1 MVGCRSMKGRLIN
14 GAALFSAL
22 VFVWA
27 CWAWVRSYQPRH
39 LAFEASEGRLFVI
52 FWEGGDRPL
61 AVEFWPG
68 STFATRA
75 HELFR
80 NVMNPAQTGQGRE
93 WLGFGYAEGRT
104 PSIPTVRILAIPLW
118 FIAGA
123 SAIVP
128 AVWVVQCARRR
139 RRVRERR
146 CLNCGYDL
154 RASGARCPECG
165 TAVPSGTTGAA
176 VAAGAP

>member
-1 MVGCRSMKGRLIN
+1 MKGRLIN
-14 GAALFSAL
+14 VAALLSAL
-22 VFVWA
+22 VFAWA
-27 CWAWVRSYQPRH
+27 CLAWVRSYQPRH

-68 STFATRA
+68 SSFATRA

-80 NVMNPAQTGQGRE
+80 RVMNPSQTGRGRE

-104 PSIPTVRILAIPLW
+104 PSIPMVRIIAIPLW
-118 FIAGA
+118 FIAGV

-128 AVWVVQCARRR
+128 AAWLLRRARQR

-165 TAVPSGTTGAA
+165 TAVRVGAPEA
-176 VAAGAP
+176 ALAAGAP